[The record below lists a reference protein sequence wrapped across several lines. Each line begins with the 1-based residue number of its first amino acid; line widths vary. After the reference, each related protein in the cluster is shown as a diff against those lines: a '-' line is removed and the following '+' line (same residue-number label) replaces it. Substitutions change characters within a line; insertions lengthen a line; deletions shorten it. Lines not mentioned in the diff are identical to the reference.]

1 MHASIRMIVG
11 LLMGSASG
19 LAAIAAETTAPPISG
34 IELQYVD
41 KSVRPQDDPYQ
52 YLNGRWLAGTEIPS
66 DKPGYGSFDKVY
78 DESQDQLRVLVDAIA
93 NNRGAAANSDT
104 GRIRDLY
111 HSFMDDKRLD
121 TLGAR
126 PLARELAGI
135 ASLKSRQDLPSL
147 LAHLQRIGV
156 TTPFSPAVHL
166 DNRDA
171 TRYVY
176 DLGQDGLGL
185 PDRDYYLRDDD
196 ATLKKIREQY
206 QTHIEHVLT
215 LAGDRNAADEAQRVL
230 ALETRLAQAQWTKVE
245 NRDPIKTYN
254 KVELSQL
261 SSLASGFDWHRYLVT
276 AGVDGRIDYVIV
288 SQPSYLTAMCQA
300 LQEVPLLD
308 WQTYLRWH
316 LISGMSPYLSKDFV
330 DERFAFYGTVLRGV
344 PQNRPRWKRG
354 VQLINGSIGE
364 ALGKLYVEK
373 YFPPERKAR
382 VEALVQ
388 NLLAAYHQDIE
399 TLDWMGD
406 DTRRE
411 ALQKLG
417 KITVKIG
424 YPARWRDY
432 SSLRIRPDDLAG
444 NVIRANEFEFQRNVN
459 KLGRPVD
466 RTEWEMT
473 PQTVNAYYEPER
485 NEIVF
490 PAAIL
495 QPPFFNASADEAVNY
510 GAIGS
515 VIGHEISH
523 GFDDE
528 GSQYDGDG
536 NLRDWWTAED
546 HHRFAER
553 TQALVAEYSAFEPVP
568 GYHLNGE
575 LTLGENI
582 ADNAGLAVAYKAYRL
597 SLGGKPAMVI
607 DNLTGEQRFYL
618 GFIQLWR
625 SKVRDNFAIELIK
638 SDPHSLSVDRALGT
652 LVNQPGF
659 YQAFDVKP
667 GDRMYRSPT
676 QRVLLW

>member
-1 MHASIRMIVG
+1 MRASIRTIGG
-11 LLMGSASG
+11 LLISAA
-19 LAAIAAETTAPPISG
+19 LASTTTAGEATTLPLSG

-41 KSVRPQDDPYQ
+41 DSVRPQDDPYQ
-52 YLNGRWLAGTEIPS
+52 YLNGKWLAGTRIPD
-66 DKPGYGSFDKVY
+66 DKPSYGAFDKVY
-78 DESQDQLRVLVDAIA
+78 DESQEQLRVLVDAVA
-93 NNRGAAANSDT
+93 DDHGAAANSDT
-104 GRIRDLY
+104 GRIRDLH
-111 HSFMDDKRLD
+111 HSFMDEKRLE
-121 TLGAR
+121 TLGMR
-126 PLARELAGI
+126 PLAQELAGI
-135 ASLKSRQDLPSL
+135 TSLKSRQELPSL

-156 TTPFSPAVHL
+156 TTPFSPSVHL

-196 ATLKKIREQY
+196 TTLKKIREQY
-206 QTHIEHVLT
+206 QAHIEHTLT
-215 LAGDRNAADEAQRVL
+215 LAGDRNAAGEARRII

-245 NRDPIKTYN
+245 NRDPVKTYN

-261 SSLASGFDWHRYLVT
+261 PALAGGFDWRRYLAA
-276 AGVDGRIDYVIV
+276 AGVDGKIDYVIV
-288 SQPSYLTAMCQA
+288 GQPSYLTAMSQA
-300 LQEVPLLD
+300 LQDVPLAD

-316 LISGMSPYLSKDFV
+316 LISAMSPYLSKAFV

-354 VQLINGSIGE
+354 LSLINGEIGE
-364 ALGKLYVEK
+364 ALGQLYVAK
-373 YFPPERKAR
+373 YFPPERLAR
-382 VEALVQ
+382 AQSLVQ
-388 NLLAAYHQDIE
+388 HMLTAYHQDIE
-399 TLDWMGD
+399 TLDWMGE

-417 KITVKIG
+417 KIAVKIG
-424 YPARWRDY
+424 YPSHWRDY
-432 SSLRIRPDDLAG
+432 SSLRIRPDDLIG
-444 NVIRANEFEFQRNVN
+444 NVIRANEFEFLRNVN

-466 RTEWEMT
+466 RTEWDMT
-473 PQTVNAYYEPER
+473 PQTVNAYYNPEM

-523 GFDDE
+523 GFDDQ

-546 HHRFAER
+546 HRRFAER
-553 TQALVAEYSAFEPVP
+553 TRALVAEYSAFEPVP

-582 ADNAGLAVAYKAYRL
+582 ADNAGIAVSYKAYRL
-597 SLGGKPAMVI
+597 SLAGKAAAVI
-607 DNLTGEQRFYL
+607 DNLSGEQRFYL
-618 GFIQLWR
+618 GFTQCWR
-625 SKVRDNFAIELIK
+625 SKTRDNFAIELIK
-638 SDPHSLSVDRALGT
+638 SDPHSPSVDRVLGT

-659 YQAFDVKP
+659 YEAFDVKP
-667 GDRMYRSPT
+667 GDRMYRSPQ